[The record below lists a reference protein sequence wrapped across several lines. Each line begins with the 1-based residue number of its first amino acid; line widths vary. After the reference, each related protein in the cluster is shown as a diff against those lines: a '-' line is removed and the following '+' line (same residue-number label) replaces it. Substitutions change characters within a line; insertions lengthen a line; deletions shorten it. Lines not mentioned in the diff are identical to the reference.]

1 MTDLLHRRYHDTAA
15 ILALDAEEGISLL
28 IHAMEAEETERL
40 FQRWINGYQHMSFD
54 AFRAEL
60 TPKPDKPVEEIME
73 DVGNIMRA
81 WEVTRSHADF

>member
-1 MTDLLHRRYHDTAA
+1 
-15 ILALDAEEGISLL
+15 
-28 IHAMEAEETERL
+28 METEETERM

-60 TPKPDKPVEEIME
+60 TPKPDKPTEEIME

-81 WEVTRSHADF
+81 WEVTRSHGNL